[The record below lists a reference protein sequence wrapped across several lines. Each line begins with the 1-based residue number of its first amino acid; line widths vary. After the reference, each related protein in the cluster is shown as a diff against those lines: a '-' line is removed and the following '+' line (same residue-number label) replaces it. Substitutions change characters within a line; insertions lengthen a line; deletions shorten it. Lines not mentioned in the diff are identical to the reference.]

1 MQGDSDKRIDLMK
14 VVYKAFPL
22 SVGYVAAVVLIL
34 MGVSFG
40 SVVIALKAVLSI
52 GLTLSIVYGLTTAVY
67 QNGLF
72 AGLHTAALASS
83 GGLCWIPPVLCF
95 SLLVGL
101 GLDYHIF
108 LLNRVMEYVTLM
120 THRRDIDDSS
130 TFVFFLGVNSMYTD
144 SGTLDILE
152 KGVPAVLPSAF
163 LSGSVA
169 SYLICADVRL
179 YIPMTHRIPKGTG
192 CEASPTGR
200 RLCLG

>member
-120 THRRDIDDSS
+120 THRRDVDDSS
-130 TFVFFLGVNSMYTD
+130 IFVFFFSFLGSTRCTPIV
-144 SGTLDILE
+144 
-152 KGVPAVLPSAF
+152 VPSTSL
-163 LSGSVA
+163 
-169 SYLICADVRL
+169 R
-179 YIPMTHRIPKGTG
+179 RG
-192 CEASPTGR
+192 CRQYYHQRSSRGR
-200 RLCLG
+200 

>member
-120 THRRDIDDSS
+120 TRPLSF
-130 TFVFFLGVNSMYTD
+130 FVSFLGSTRCTPIV
-144 SGTLDILE
+144 
-152 KGVPAVLPSAF
+152 VPSTSL
-163 LSGSVA
+163 
-169 SYLICADVRL
+169 R
-179 YIPMTHRIPKGTG
+179 RG
-192 CEASPTGR
+192 CRQYYHQRSSRGR
-200 RLCLG
+200 